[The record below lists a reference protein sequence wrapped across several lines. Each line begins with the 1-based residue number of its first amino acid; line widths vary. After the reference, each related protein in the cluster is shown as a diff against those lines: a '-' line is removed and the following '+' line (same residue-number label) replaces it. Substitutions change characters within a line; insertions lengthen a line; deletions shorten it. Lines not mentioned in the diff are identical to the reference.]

1 MGLVDWASLSPG
13 ISPRLARI
21 HPSYNLACL
30 GAAATEAPHGPR
42 GTALLRDWV
51 CVPQTAAHG
60 VAFQKRHQ
68 YITSVQRGHLS
79 ERQLG
84 KASINIKSKMS

>member
-1 MGLVDWASLSPG
+1 MGLVDWASPSPG

-21 HPSYNLACL
+21 HPSYDLAHP

-60 VAFQKRHQ
+60 VVYHVCSKRSPQ
-68 YITSVQRGHLS
+68 
-79 ERQLG
+79 
-84 KASINIKSKMS
+84 